1 MADDLTDQQISELEA
16 DLKAV
21 EMSLNET
28 LLQSKDAAQPVTLDQ
43 QSVGRLSRMDAIQ
56 QQKMVE
62 ANRQRASIRL
72 KQVRAALR
80 SVESDEYGLCR
91 RCEEPIGY
99 ARLKAQPE
107 GPFCLACQRSAEV
120 RR

>member
-1 MADDLTDQQISELEA
+1 MDELSETQMGELEA
-16 DLKAV
+16 DLKALKV
-21 EMSLNET
+21 SLGQT
-28 LLQSKDAAQPVTLDQ
+28 LSQSKEAAQPVTLDQ

-62 ANRQRASIRL
+62 ANRQRVGIRL

-80 SVESDEYGLCR
+80 TFEEDEYGLCK

-99 ARLKAQPE
+99 RRLKAQPE
-107 GPFCLACQRSAEV
+107 GPFCLDCQRSAEG
-120 RR
+120 RG

>member
-1 MADDLTDQQISELEA
+1 
-16 DLKAV
+16 
-21 EMSLNET
+21 
-28 LLQSKDAAQPVTLDQ
+28 
-43 QSVGRLSRMDAIQ
+43 MDAIQ

-62 ANRQRASIRL
+62 ANRQRAAIRL

-80 SVESDEYGLCR
+80 AFSSDEYGLCR

-107 GPFCLACQRSAEV
+107 GPFCLDCQRSSEV